1 MAAWL
6 TYLKSRMMLPIE
18 DKEEEHTSDELE
30 EALKGDDKAEI
41 ETKTKDLTDA
51 STNLA
56 QKLYAEQQAQT
67 DNAEGEA
74 ESGGQSEAEDAVDAE
89 FEEVT
94 EEDK

>member
-1 MAAWL
+1 M
-6 TYLKSRMMLPIE
+6 
-18 DKEEEHTSDELE
+18 
-30 EALKGDDKAEI
+30 
-41 ETKTKDLTDA
+41 TDA